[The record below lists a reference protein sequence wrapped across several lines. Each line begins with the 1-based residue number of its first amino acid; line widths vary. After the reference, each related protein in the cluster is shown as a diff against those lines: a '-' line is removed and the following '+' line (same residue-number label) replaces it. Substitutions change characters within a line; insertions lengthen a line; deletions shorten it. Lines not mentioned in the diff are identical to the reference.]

1 MAKFKRAVAIG
12 YKELGNHKVNRS
24 KVFLKMCEGFKTRFP
39 DINRIYAYINPNPIE
54 RLQFMLVF
62 KFVSHVKS
70 KVVDTYMTKYT
81 IVCGNAV
88 SFTSL
93 EGFDICD
100 ERGKLDDWYKEVMTQ
115 PATYPESFFR
125 DIINRNDDL
134 RFDNKD
140 PDKYWKNP
148 KNATKLIEHFDQ
160 YLVTFYQS
168 LPSR

>member
-1 MAKFKRAVAIG
+1 
-12 YKELGNHKVNRS
+12 
-24 KVFLKMCEGFKTRFP
+24 
-39 DINRIYAYINPNPIE
+39 
-54 RLQFMLVF
+54 
-62 KFVSHVKS
+62 
-70 KVVDTYMTKYT
+70 
-81 IVCGNAV
+81 
-88 SFTSL
+88 
-93 EGFDICD
+93 
-100 ERGKLDDWYKEVMTQ
+100 MTQ